1 MLKSRTLLLV
11 IAIACIGLLSYALYM
26 QHVLDMQPCPLC
38 VLQRYAFSAIAIFCL
53 AGAAANVP
61 RPAAALAL
69 LAALSGG
76 AVAGYHLWVQAH
88 PSVSC
93 GIDPLET
100 SLNTILTARWL
111 PFMFQADGFCSTP
124 YPPLFGLSTPQW
136 AMVWFV
142 AFALTLLWLV
152 LRRTNAKW

>member
-1 MLKSRTLLLV
+1 MLKSRTVLLG
-11 IAIACIGLLSYALYM
+11 IALACIGLLSFGLYM

-53 AGAAANVP
+53 IGAAANTP
-61 RPAAALAL
+61 RAAGGLAL
-69 LAALSGG
+69 LSALTGG
-76 AVAGYHLWVQAH
+76 GIAGYHLWVQAH
-88 PSVSC
+88 PAVSC

-111 PFMFQADGFCSTP
+111 PFLFKADGFCTTP
-124 YPPLFGLSTPQW
+124 YPPLLGLSTPQW

-142 AFALTLLWLV
+142 IFALTLIWVV
-152 LRRTNAKW
+152 LRRPSAK

>member
-1 MLKSRTLLLV
+1 MPKSRTLLLAV
-11 IAIACIGLLSYALYM
+11 ALACIGLLSFGLYM

-38 VLQRYAFSAIAIFCL
+38 VLQRYAFAAIAIFCL
-53 AGAAANVP
+53 VGAAANTI
-61 RPAAALAL
+61 RPAAVLAL
-69 LAALSGG
+69 LSALTGG
-76 AVAGYHLWVQAH
+76 SIAGYHLWIQAH

-111 PFMFQADGFCSTP
+111 PLLLKADGFCTTP
-124 YPPLFGLSTPQW
+124 YPPLLGLSTPQW

-142 AFALTLLWLV
+142 ALALTLLWIV
-152 LRRTNAKW
+152 LRRPHAK